1 MKIILGG
8 FHQEVNTFAP
18 GLSSDEHYARGGS
31 CYGEEMLK
39 SAETFGK
46 QNGAKDALSAHFKVL
61 KEAGAEIIAG
71 GYMNAQAGAIIEQS
85 VLTGYIDHLIP
96 IVKANP
102 DIDGVFL
109 ALHGAAQ
116 TTESDDPEGDI
127 IEAVRNVVGDGV
139 VIAVST
145 DLHANVTERMMKNA
159 DVICGYNAYP
169 HIDIYET
176 GARAATL
183 GLRIIKDRGSLHMS
197 HVTIPMVVPASAY
210 TSSTEPFASLIRR
223 GHELVENGEL
233 EDFSIYQMQPWL
245 DVSVGGSSVVA
256 VSKDQAKADQYAK
269 ELAAGLY
276 AMRHEFKC
284 ELYEIDDIIR
294 IAENNKSGKPV
305 ICNDFADSSNAGAAG
320 DSVEV
325 LERIIALESDI
336 SGLIYVNDGP
346 FIDKCVE
353 LGVGKTIKAPLGAFK
368 SKNLYT
374 PVEVEAKIKA
384 IYDGLMTFSNGVQIN
399 MGVSVV
405 IQVRNTIVVVTHE
418 HCMTGDPRLYRSFGY
433 DPCDFDMVVVKACT
447 SFRAFYGKFTDLIY
461 PAATHGAASADL
473 KGLKFTKLSRDF
485 YPFTDNDDF
494 VPEIDARGYGDK

>member
-1 MKIILGG
+1 MKIILSG
-8 FHQEVNTFAP
+8 FHQEVNSFSP
-18 GLSSDEHYARGGS
+18 GINGNEQFDRAGS
-31 CYGEEMLK
+31 CWGDEMLK
-39 SAETFGK
+39 MAESFGK
-46 QNGAKDALSAHFKVL
+46 QNGGKDGISGQFRVL
-61 KEAGAEIIAG
+61 QAAGADIISG
-71 GYMNAQAGAIIEQS
+71 GYLQAQAGAIIDQP
-85 VLTGYIDHLIP
+85 VLDDYIAKLIP
-96 IVKANP
+96 IIKANP

-116 TTESDDPEGDI
+116 TNERDDPEGDI
-127 IEAVRNVVGDGV
+127 IEAVREAAGDNI

-145 DLHANVTERMMKNA
+145 DLHANVTERMVKNA
-159 DVICGYNAYP
+159 DVICGYNTYP
-169 HIDIYET
+169 HVDIYET
-176 GARAATL
+176 GERAATL
-183 GLRIIKDRGSLHMS
+183 GLRMIKQKGELHMS

-210 TSSTEPFASLIRR
+210 TTSTEPFATLIRR
-223 GHELVENGEL
+223 GHELVESGEL

-245 DVSVGGSSVVA
+245 DVAVGGSSVVA
-256 VSKDQAKADQYAK
+256 VSKDVEKADKYAK

-284 ELYEIDDIIR
+284 DLYEIDDIIR

-336 SGLIYVNDGP
+336 TGLIYVNDAP

-374 PVEVEAKIKA
+374 PIEVEAKIKA
-384 IYDGLMTFSNGVQIN
+384 IYDGLMTFSNGVQID

-405 IQVRNTIVVVTHE
+405 IQIRNTIVVVTHE
-418 HCMTGDPRLYRSFGY
+418 HCMTGDPRLYRCFGY

-473 KGLKFTKLSRDF
+473 KALKFTKLSRDF

-494 VPEIDARGYGDK
+494 VPEIDARGFGDK

>member
-1 MKIILGG
+1 MKIVLGG
-8 FHQEVNTFAP
+8 FHQEVNSFSP
-18 GLSSDEHYARGGS
+18 GINGDEQYVRGGS

-39 SAETFGK
+39 VAETFGK

-71 GYMNAQAGAIIEQS
+71 GYMNAQAGAIIDQS
-85 VLTGYIDHLIP
+85 VLTGYIDHLIS

-116 TTESDDPEGDI
+116 TTERDDPEGDI
-127 IEAVRNVVGDGV
+127 IEAVRDAVGEGV

-145 DLHANVTERMMKNA
+145 DLHANITERMVKNA
-159 DVICGYNAYP
+159 DVICGYNTYP

-176 GARAATL
+176 GARAATI
-183 GLRIIKDRGSLHMS
+183 GLRMIKERGALHMS

-210 TSSTEPFASLIRR
+210 TTSTEPFATLIRR
-223 GHELVENGEL
+223 AHELVESGEL

-245 DVSVGGSSVVA
+245 DVAVGGSSVVA
-256 VSKDQAKADQYAK
+256 ISKDMAKADKYAK

-276 AMRHEFKC
+276 AMRREFKC
-284 ELYEIDDIIR
+284 DLYEIDDIIR

-336 SGLIYVNDGP
+336 TGLIYINDGP
-346 FIDKCVE
+346 FVDKCVE
-353 LGVGKTIKAPLGAFK
+353 LGVGKTIKAKLGAFK
-368 SKNLYT
+368 STKLYN
-374 PVEVEAKIKA
+374 PIEVEAKIKA
-384 IYDGLMTFSNGVQIN
+384 IYDGIMTFSNGVQIN
-399 MGVSVV
+399 MGVSAV
-405 IQVRNTIVVVTHE
+405 IQIRNTIVVVTHE
-418 HCMTGDPRLYRSFGY
+418 HCMTGDPRLYRCFGY

-473 KGLKFTKLSRDF
+473 TALNFTKLSRDF

-494 VPEIDARGYGDK
+494 VPEIDAHGYSDK